1 VPFLR
6 SDGVVAPA
14 AAAAA
19 SARWFVGRR
28 VVAPAPV
35 VIVLRAAAST
45 WLLLRASSALSSTE
59 QRRSVDADSEHA
71 ERELSSVRENVCKQ
85 LKETLTQ
92 HIQKQQ
98 IHRPLSHSGL

>member
-1 VPFLR
+1 MWVCRDGRHVPFLR
-6 SDGVVAPA
+6 SDGVVAP

-35 VIVLRAAAST
+35 PIVLRAAAST

-85 LKETLTQ
+85 LKKNFNSAYSKTAD
-92 HIQKQQ
+92 
-98 IHRPLSHSGL
+98 S